1 MSEAPEELEK
11 KIKTWLIEEYPTLE
25 IESIPH
31 PSIYFHLQ
39 IRQKEA
45 GSAASPTSI
54 ALTKDNPDRL
64 FIYFYWQLHEMQVNS
79 INGLKSD
86 VKKRFQKELSSGFLL
101 MNLNLIPQPSIENI
115 QKIKA
120 EDFVILDGLTK
131 HSLIRSVI
139 KINCAHGYIL
149 SLFDLIMDQGFD
161 PYRKL

>member
-1 MSEAPEELEK
+1 
-11 KIKTWLIEEYPTLE
+11 
-25 IESIPH
+25 
-31 PSIYFHLQ
+31 
-39 IRQKEA
+39 
-45 GSAASPTSI
+45 
-54 ALTKDNPDRL
+54 
-64 FIYFYWQLHEMQVNS
+64 MQVNS